1 MPYTAKPR
9 RARRLGAL
17 LLYAATC
24 ALAGAVPALADVE
37 RMEVLERTLVADG
50 MAFGN
55 VGAYER
61 LRGRIYFTIE
71 AASPDNQAIVDI
83 RLAQRDAPGRVTF
96 AADFILL
103 KPLDAARGNGRLLYT
118 PANQGNFDL
127 LPALND
133 AAPSNLPATAA
144 EAGNGFL
151 MEQGYAVLSTGW
163 SWDVTL
169 GPGRLRADLPIATDG
184 GRPIFGRVGGEISV
198 TQQAVSARHGAPGT
212 IGYEP
217 LNPNDPGDVL
227 TVRDSATG
235 PRTLIPREN
244 WYWGYSKNVATP
256 SGTSTTHIFDPSVIT
271 LEGGFKPGAI
281 YALSYVAR
289 GPRVAGLGMASIRD
303 ALLFL
308 RHERVDRSGTPNPL
322 IARGGE
328 LPRAVLAFG
337 TAQGARLLQSM
348 VYYGLAADSRSRLAF
363 DGALML
369 DAGGRGAFNYRFAQP
384 WRQFSPDTDLDFP
397 ADRFPFATATQTD
410 PVTMESASLLDR
422 ADAGPVPRLFYV
434 NTAAAY
440 WSRGISLT
448 HTAVDGSSDL
458 SADRRARMY
467 LVAGAAQIAPATGER
482 RNLAHCGNPLDYRP
496 LMRAMLLHLDGWVT
510 LKKEPPASSLPTLS
524 GGTLG
529 RLAQYTEKFPKI
541 PGLRQPT
548 RIFETPRQDFG
559 ARFAEGIAEIF
570 PPRIGRPFTTLVPL
584 TDADG
589 LDSAGI
595 RMPEISAPLGTY
607 VGWNM
612 QNAATGAPDRLAR
625 NDGSFLP
632 FAADDHQRGAADDP
646 RLSLRERYPTRDS
659 YTAAYAAATLALAE
673 KELILGSDVNP
684 MIERAGEFYDRL
696 AARTYTDESCS
707 YLKGK

>member
-1 MPYTAKPR
+1 
-9 RARRLGAL
+9 
-17 LLYAATC
+17 
-24 ALAGAVPALADVE
+24 
-37 RMEVLERTLVADG
+37 MEVLERTLVAEG
-50 MAFGN
+50 KPFGN

-61 LRGRIYFTIE
+61 LRGRIYFAIE
-71 AASPDNQAIVDI
+71 AGSPDNQSIVDI
-83 RLAQRDAPGRVTF
+83 RLAPRDAQGRVTF

-103 KPLDAARGNGRLLYT
+103 KPLDAARGNGRLLYA
-118 PANQGNFDL
+118 PANQGNFEL

-133 AAPSNLPATAA
+133 AAPSNLPVTAA
-144 EAGNGFL
+144 ETGNGFL

-163 SWDVTL
+163 SWDVSL
-169 GPGRLRADLPIATDG
+169 GTGRLRADLPVATEG
-184 GRPIFGRVGGEISV
+184 GKPIVGRVGGEISV
-198 TQQAVSARHGAPGT
+198 TQQTTSARHGAPGT

-235 PRTLIPREN
+235 ARTAIPRER
-244 WYWGYSKNVATP
+244 WHWGYDRNVVTGAT
-256 SGTSTTHIFDPSVIT
+256 TSTARIFDPSVIT

-308 RHERVDRSGTPNPL
+308 RNERVDRSGAPNPL
-322 IARGGE
+322 IAGGGE

-337 TAQGARLLQSM
+337 TGQGARVLQSM
-348 VYYGLAADSRSRLAF
+348 VIHGLAADSRSRLAF
-363 DGALML
+363 DGAVML

-384 WRQFSPDTDLDFP
+384 GRQFSADTDLDFP
-397 ADRFPFATATQTD
+397 ADRFPFSTATQTD
-410 PVTMESASLLDR
+410 PETMESASLLDR
-422 ADAGPVPRLFYV
+422 AGSGPVPRLFYI
-434 NTAAAY
+434 NTAAGY
-440 WSRGISLT
+440 WSRGLSLT
-448 HTAVDGSSDL
+448 HTAVDGGVDIE
-458 SADRRARMY
+458 ADRRARIY
-467 LVAGAAQIAPATGER
+467 LVAGAAQITPATGER
-482 RNLAHCGNPLDYRP
+482 GNLAHCGNPLDYRP

-510 LKKEPPASSLPTLS
+510 LKKEPLPSIVPTLAD
-524 GGTLG
+524 GTLG
-529 RLAQYTEKFPKI
+529 KLPQYLEKFPKI
-541 PGLRQPT
+541 TGSREPT
-548 RIFETPRQDFG
+548 RVFETPRLDFG
-559 ARFAEGIAEIF
+559 ARFAAEGIADVI
-570 PPRIGRPFTTLVPL
+570 PPRVGKPFTTLVPL

-589 LDSAGI
+589 LDTAGI
-595 RMPEISAPLGTY
+595 RMPEISVPLGTY

-632 FAADDHQRGAADDP
+632 FAADDHQRGAGEDP

-659 YTAAYAAATLALAE
+659 YTEAYAAAALALAE

-684 MIERAGEFYDRL
+684 MIERAGAFYDRL
-696 AARTYTDESCS
+696 IARTYTDESCG